1 MINMDAQTITTIIS
15 SLGFPIFCCI
25 GLGWWIK
32 TITENFNNQLE
43 ETRKDHKEE
52 IKALKD
58 SLDNNTI
65 ALTKLLDKLEKE

>member
-1 MINMDAQTITTIIS
+1 MDAQTITTIIS
-15 SLGFPIFCCI
+15 SLGFPIVCCI

-32 TITENFNNQLE
+32 TITENFNCQLE
-43 ETRKDHKEE
+43 AQRNEHKEE

-65 ALTKLLDKLEKE
+65 ALTRLLERMERE

>member
-1 MINMDAQTITTIIS
+1 MDASTITTIIS
-15 SLGFPIFCCI
+15 SLGFPIFCCL

-32 TITENFNNQLE
+32 TITESFNSQLE
-43 ETRKDHKEE
+43 AQRQEHKEE

-65 ALTKLLDKLEKE
+65 ALTRLLSKLDKDE

>member
-1 MINMDAQTITTIIS
+1 MDEKTIRTIIR
-15 SLGFPIFCCI
+15 SLGFPIVCCL

-32 TITENFNNQLE
+32 TITENFTKQLE

-52 IKALKD
+52 IKSLKD

-65 ALTKLLDKLEKE
+65 AITKLLDQMEK

>member
-1 MINMDAQTITTIIS
+1 MDAQTITTIIS
-15 SLGFPIFCCI
+15 SLGFPIVSCL

-43 ETRKDHKEE
+43 QTRKDHKEE

-65 ALTKLLDKLEKE
+65 ALTKLLDRLERD

>member
-1 MINMDAQTITTIIS
+1 MDAQTITTIIS
-15 SLGFPIFCCI
+15 SLGFPIVCCL

-43 ETRKDHKEE
+43 QTRKDHKEE

-58 SLDNNTI
+58 SLDNNTL
-65 ALTKLLDKLEKE
+65 ALTKLLDRLERD

>member
-1 MINMDAQTITTIIS
+1 MDVQTITTICS
-15 SLGFPIFCCI
+15 SLGFPILCCI

-32 TITENFNNQLE
+32 TITENFTKQLE

-52 IKALKD
+52 IKSLKD

-65 ALTKLLDKLEKE
+65 VLTKLLDKMETK

>member
-1 MINMDAQTITTIIS
+1 MDAQTINTLVN

-25 GLGWWIK
+25 GLGWWIM
-32 TITENFNNQLE
+32 TITKNFNEQLE
-43 ETRKDHKEE
+43 QTRNDHKEE

-65 ALTKLLDKLEKE
+65 ALTKLLDRLERD

>member
-1 MINMDAQTITTIIS
+1 MDAQTITTIIS
-15 SLGFPIFCCI
+15 SLGFPIVCCL

-43 ETRKDHKEE
+43 QTRKDHKEE

-65 ALTKLLDKLEKE
+65 ALTKLLDRLEKG

>member
-1 MINMDAQTITTIIS
+1 MDAQTITTIIS
-15 SLGFPIFCCI
+15 SLGFPIVCCL

-43 ETRKDHKEE
+43 QTRKDHKEE

-65 ALTKLLDKLEKE
+65 ALTKLLDRLEKD

>member
-1 MINMDAQTITTIIS
+1 MDVSTITTICS
-15 SLGFPIFCCI
+15 NLGFPILCVI

-32 TITENFNNQLE
+32 TITENFNTQLE
-43 ETRKDHKEE
+43 QTRKDHKEE

-65 ALTKLLDKLEKE
+65 ALTKLLERLERD

>member
-1 MINMDAQTITTIIS
+1 MDTQAITTLIS
-15 SLGFPIFCCI
+15 SLGFPIFCCLV
-25 GLGWWIK
+25 LGFWIK
-32 TITENFNNQLE
+32 TQTETFNNQLE

-52 IKALKD
+52 IKSLKE

>member
-1 MINMDAQTITTIIS
+1 MDAQTIKTIIS
-15 SLGFPIFCCI
+15 SLGFPIVCCL

-43 ETRKDHKEE
+43 QTRKDHKEE

-65 ALTKLLDKLEKE
+65 ALTKLLDRLEKG

>member
-1 MINMDAQTITTIIS
+1 MDAQTITTIIS
-15 SLGFPIFCCI
+15 SLGFPIVCCI

-32 TITENFNNQLE
+32 TITENFNSQLE
-43 ETRKDHKEE
+43 AQRNEHKEE

-65 ALTKLLDKLEKE
+65 ALTRLLERMERE

>member
-1 MINMDAQTITTIIS
+1 MDAQTITTIIS

>member
-1 MINMDAQTITTIIS
+1 MNMDAQTITTIIS

-52 IKALKD
+52 IKTLKD

>member
-1 MINMDAQTITTIIS
+1 MDAQTITTIIS
-15 SLGFPIFCCI
+15 SLGFPIVCCL

-32 TITENFNNQLE
+32 TITENFNKQLE

-52 IKALKD
+52 IKSLKE

-65 ALTKLLDKLEKE
+65 ALTKLLDKLEKD